1 MFSLPNP
8 KKTITIEFSIEQV
21 MKSIPKI
28 SAVSDTKYGVS
39 EINAIFNQV
48 TLECSEFL
56 SLGVYIDF
64 NLAKKS
70 DTSTEV
76 TIEIRRKIGSFD
88 NAVELQNA
96 NHHFVDLVNYLSEVI
111 VLSDEEFNKKYSAVL
126 ANMANKSNEDAKPWF
141 AKKNL
146 ATLYMVLG
154 FLTLPILIGFILLP
168 LGIYARKKNKEYMN
182 SNW

>member
-8 KKTITIEFSIEQV
+8 KKTITIEFSIDQV
-21 MKSIPKI
+21 MKGIPRI
-28 SAVSDTKYGVS
+28 SAASDTKYNVT
-39 EINAIFNQV
+39 EINATFNQV

-56 SLGVYIDF
+56 SLGVYIDI

-96 NHHFVDLVNYLSEVI
+96 NYHFKDLVNHLSTVI
-111 VLSDEEFNKKYSAVL
+111 VLSDEEFNRKYSAVL
-126 ANMANKSNEDAKPWF
+126 AKIANKSDEDSKPWF

-146 ATLYMVLG
+146 ATLYIILG

-168 LGIYARKKNKEYMN
+168 VGIYARKKNKEYMN